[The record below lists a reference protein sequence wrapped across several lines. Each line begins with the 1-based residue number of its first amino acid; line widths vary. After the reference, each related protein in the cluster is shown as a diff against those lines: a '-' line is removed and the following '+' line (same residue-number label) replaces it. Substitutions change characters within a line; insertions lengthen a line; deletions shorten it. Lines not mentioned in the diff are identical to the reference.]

1 MSSGPRIESQV
12 SAVNP
17 ISDRG
22 NRIDREKTCPV
33 LIRVFV
39 GINRH
44 LGFNE
49 YGNGKLP
56 TEQEMHIHTWL
67 DASLR
72 ELATLIREVRPE
84 ARRPGTRLDFNIL
97 FPETQ
102 MRGYRSRG
110 MGEVFIGQRSSEEHR
125 TLEDARFQIGDVLDV
140 AIGYGS
146 RGGPRDRDRDRDNR
160 NRDRMDRDR
169 GDGGDKER
177 DRDRENRRR

>member
-17 ISDRG
+17 ASDRDR
-22 NRIDREKTCPV
+22 NRIDREKTCPI

-39 GINRH
+39 GTAH
-44 LGFNE
+44 LASNE
-49 YGNGKLP
+49 YGSGKLP
-56 TEQEMHIHTWL
+56 AEQELHIHTWL
-67 DASLR
+67 DASIR

-110 MGEVFIGQRSSEEHR
+110 IGEVFIGQRSSDEHR
-125 TLEDARFQIGDVLDV
+125 TLEDSRFQIGDMLDV

-146 RGGPRDRDRDRDNR
+146 RGGPRDRDRDRG
-160 NRDRMDRDR
+160 RDRMDRDR
-169 GDGGDKER
+169 DR